1 MYLFFQNIGLGSLIL
16 LMVLILPPVL
26 TAFFWK
32 KKIGSST
39 IRWVVTFSLFG
50 LFWGV
55 PFVIISN
62 NLYVDVTK
70 KSTNNNVSKGAT
82 ECLGTGDE
90 SFIRSKMEQMDR
102 DVLEL
107 NKVGERKYYVRYI
120 SWSSGS
126 AVDGDQILD
135 YSNSPCN
142 D

>member
-1 MYLFFQNIGLGSLIL
+1 MISTLNMKNTILIFALATGLVACGGNNSNSSSNDS
-16 LMVLILPPVL
+16 
-26 TAFFWK
+26 
-32 KKIGSST
+32 SST
-39 IRWVVTFSLFG
+39 
-50 LFWGV
+50 
-55 PFVIISN
+55 N
-62 NLYVDVTK
+62 
-70 KSTNNNVSKGAT
+70 ST
-82 ECLGTGDE
+82 CLGTGDE

-120 SWSSGS
+120 SWSSGT

>member
-1 MYLFFQNIGLGSLIL
+1 MKNTILIFALATGLVACGGNNSN
-16 LMVLILPPVL
+16 
-26 TAFFWK
+26 
-32 KKIGSST
+32 SS
-39 IRWVVTFSLFG
+39 
-50 LFWGV
+50 
-55 PFVIISN
+55 SN
-62 NLYVDVTK
+62 DSS
-70 KSTNNNVSKGAT
+70 STNNA
-82 ECLGTGDE
+82 CLGTGDE

-135 YSNSPCN
+135 YINSPCN

>member
-1 MYLFFQNIGLGSLIL
+1 MEELKTKEWYQKWWGIFLIY
-16 LMVLILPPVL
+16 VLIFLVVG
-26 TAFFWK
+26 WYSNR
-32 KKIGSST
+32 GNNSNSSSSDSSSST
-39 IRWVVTFSLFG
+39 
-50 LFWGV
+50 
-55 PFVIISN
+55 
-62 NLYVDVTK
+62 
-70 KSTNNNVSKGAT
+70 TNT
-82 ECLGTGDE
+82 CLGTGDE

-107 NKVGERKYYVRYI
+107 NKIGERKYYVRYI

>member
-1 MYLFFQNIGLGSLIL
+1 LFQWIYSYNLIAIKIILNNKNMKNTILIFALATGLVACGGNNSN
-16 LMVLILPPVL
+16 
-26 TAFFWK
+26 
-32 KKIGSST
+32 SS
-39 IRWVVTFSLFG
+39 SNDSS
-50 LFWGV
+50 
-55 PFVIISN
+55 SN
-62 NLYVDVTK
+62 N
-70 KSTNNNVSKGAT
+70 A
-82 ECLGTGDE
+82 CLGTGDE

-107 NKVGERKYYVRYI
+107 NKIGERKYYVRYI

>member
-1 MYLFFQNIGLGSLIL
+1 MKNAFLIFALAIGLVACGGNNSN
-16 LMVLILPPVL
+16 
-26 TAFFWK
+26 
-32 KKIGSST
+32 SS
-39 IRWVVTFSLFG
+39 SNDSS
-50 LFWGV
+50 
-55 PFVIISN
+55 SN
-62 NLYVDVTK
+62 NT
-70 KSTNNNVSKGAT
+70 
-82 ECLGTGDE
+82 CLGTGDE
-90 SFIRSKMEQMDR
+90 SFIRSKMERMDR

>member
-1 MYLFFQNIGLGSLIL
+1 LFQWIDSYNLIAIKIILNNKKMKNTILIFALATGLVACGGNNSN
-16 LMVLILPPVL
+16 
-26 TAFFWK
+26 
-32 KKIGSST
+32 SS
-39 IRWVVTFSLFG
+39 SNDSS
-50 LFWGV
+50 
-55 PFVIISN
+55 SN
-62 NLYVDVTK
+62 N
-70 KSTNNNVSKGAT
+70 A
-82 ECLGTGDE
+82 CLGTGDE

-107 NKVGERKYYVRYI
+107 NKIGERKYYVRYI

>member
-1 MYLFFQNIGLGSLIL
+1 LFQWIDSYNLIAVKIILNNKNMKNTILIFALATGLVACGGNNSN
-16 LMVLILPPVL
+16 
-26 TAFFWK
+26 
-32 KKIGSST
+32 SSS
-39 IRWVVTFSLFG
+39 IDSS
-50 LFWGV
+50 
-55 PFVIISN
+55 SN
-62 NLYVDVTK
+62 N
-70 KSTNNNVSKGAT
+70 A
-82 ECLGTGDE
+82 CLGTGDE

-107 NKVGERKYYVRYI
+107 NKIGERKYYVRYI

>member
-1 MYLFFQNIGLGSLIL
+1 VISLNIKEIIEINLNFVSALATGLVACGGSNSN
-16 LMVLILPPVL
+16 
-26 TAFFWK
+26 
-32 KKIGSST
+32 SS
-39 IRWVVTFSLFG
+39 
-50 LFWGV
+50 
-55 PFVIISN
+55 SN
-62 NLYVDVTK
+62 DSP
-70 KSTNNNVSKGAT
+70 STNNA
-82 ECLGTGDE
+82 CLGTGDE

>member
-1 MYLFFQNIGLGSLIL
+1 LLDNKNMKNTILIFALATGLVACGGNNSN
-16 LMVLILPPVL
+16 
-26 TAFFWK
+26 
-32 KKIGSST
+32 SS
-39 IRWVVTFSLFG
+39 
-50 LFWGV
+50 
-55 PFVIISN
+55 SN
-62 NLYVDVTK
+62 DSS
-70 KSTNNNVSKGAT
+70 STNNA
-82 ECLGTGDE
+82 CLGTGDE